1 MKDDH
6 RDRLGRPL
14 RGTDASEHAF
24 PQVPERDSISSA
36 EAITLARY
44 YLEQDLPF
52 HVHEVFE
59 QRWRCCPEQERAL
72 WQALA
77 QWGAAITHAARGNA
91 RGAHQVGSRALAGLL
106 DVLGSSESG
115 SAVAG
120 IDPT

>member
-1 MKDDH
+1 M
-6 RDRLGRPL
+6 
-14 RGTDASEHAF
+14 
-24 PQVPERDSISSA
+24 
-36 EAITLARY
+36 
-44 YLEQDLPF
+44 
-52 HVHEVFE
+52 HEVFE

-91 RGAHQVGSRALAGLL
+91 RGANQVGSRALAGLL